1 MGKDKI
7 KTLEKAIV
15 AMQAKIEE
23 QIPVFKGEPLA
34 QKVTVGTGQEMLRQ
48 NPAVAE
54 FRALVKDYGQA
65 IRMFAELSGSNA
77 DEAEESSLE
86 AIRNKFKVA
95 K

>member
-23 QIPVFKGEPLA
+23 SIPVFKTEPLA
-34 QKVTVGTGQEMLRQ
+34 QWVTVGTGQKMMRQ

-54 FRALVKDYGQA
+54 FRALVKDYAQA
-65 IRMFAELSGSNA
+65 IRTYGELANSEPAEV
-77 DEAEESSLE
+77 SSLE
-86 AIRNKFKVA
+86 DLRAKLFKVA

>member
-15 AMQAKIEE
+15 AMQEKIEE
-23 QIPVFKGEPLA
+23 QIPVFKAQPLS
-34 QKVTVGTGQEMLRQ
+34 QVVTVGTGQEMVRQ

-54 FRALVKDYGQA
+54 FRALVKDYAQA
-65 IRMFAELSGSNA
+65 IRTYKELSDG
-77 DEAEESSLE
+77 ETAEVTSLSDL
-86 AIRNKFKVA
+86 RSTLFKVA

>member
-54 FRALVKDYGQA
+54 FRALVKDYAQA
-65 IRMFAELSGSNA
+65 IRTYKELADGEPAEV
-77 DEAEESSLE
+77 SSLSDLR
-86 AIRNKFKVA
+86 AQLFKVA

>member
-23 QIPVFKGEPLA
+23 SIPVFKDEPLA
-34 QKVTVGTGQEMLRQ
+34 QRVTVGTGQEMTRQ

-54 FRALVKDYGQA
+54 FRALVKDYAQA
-65 IRMFAELSGSNA
+65 IRTYKDLMNSEPAEV
-77 DEAEESSLE
+77 SSLDDLR
-86 AIRNKFKVA
+86 AKLFKVA

>member
-7 KTLEKAIV
+7 KTLEKAII

-23 QIPVFKGEPLA
+23 SIPEFKAEPLA
-34 QKVTVGTGQEMLRQ
+34 QRVTVGTGQEMMRQ

-54 FRALVKDYGQA
+54 FRALVKDYAQA
-65 IRMFAELSGSNA
+65 IRTYKDLMNSEPAEV
-77 DEAEESSLE
+77 SSLDDLR
-86 AIRNKFKVA
+86 AKLFKVA

>member
-7 KTLEKAIV
+7 KTLEKAIF

-54 FRALVKDYGQA
+54 FRALVKDYAQA
-65 IRMFAELSGSNA
+65 IRTYKELADSEPAEV
-77 DEAEESSLE
+77 SSLSDLR
-86 AIRNKFKVA
+86 AQLFKVA

>member
-23 QIPVFKGEPLA
+23 QIPIFKGEPLA

-54 FRALVKDYGQA
+54 FRALVKDYAQA
-65 IRMFAELSGSNA
+65 IRTYKELSDG
-77 DEAEESSLE
+77 ETAEVTSLNDLR
-86 AIRNKFKVA
+86 ATLFKVA